1 MPVGAVLIQQY
12 NNCTQT
18 AIGECMTEAALFELL
33 SLECLI
39 DSDGNVHYHNAQGEF
54 HRIYGPAVEYS
65 SGSRDWYQNGQLHRL
80 DGPAFECPEGHRAW
94 YKDGQRHRPDGPA
107 VEWTNGYRA
116 WYQNGQRH
124 RLDGPAIVYPSG
136 RREWWL
142 NGKELTEAEWQQQVA
157 SMEIYA

>member
-1 MPVGAVLIQQY
+1 
-12 NNCTQT
+12 
-18 AIGECMTEAALFELL
+18 MTEAALFELL

-54 HRIYGPAVEYS
+54 HRIYGPAVIY
-65 SGSRDWYQNGQLHRL
+65 
-80 DGPAFECPEGHRAW
+80 PEGHRAW

-124 RLDGPAIVYPSG
+124 RTGGPAARFPDGSLKYYLHGNEYPETSYW
-136 RREWWL
+136 RIMAL
-142 NGKELTEAEWQQQVA
+142 KN
-157 SMEIYA
+157 IYP

>member
-1 MPVGAVLIQQY
+1 
-12 NNCTQT
+12 
-18 AIGECMTEAALFELL
+18 MTEAALFELL

-54 HRIYGPAVEYS
+54 HRIYGPAVIY
-65 SGSRDWYQNGQLHRL
+65 
-80 DGPAFECPEGHRAW
+80 PEGHRAW